1 MTFVNTKTLTVLALA
16 GLGAMHGA
24 MPVRSGEADIGGKVL
39 AERMGAS
46 FEVGTK
52 KAVAY
57 YQGDRGACNVTV
69 LVSET
74 FSEQLPYRFA
84 TVRFNTKVAAGTMAQ
99 LDTSDGASLALT
111 CAAGAKT
118 LLVAPIDRVA
128 YQAQPRATN

>member
-1 MTFVNTKTLTVLALA
+1 MTFVNTKTLAVLALA

-24 MPVRSGEADIGGKVL
+24 MPVRSGDADIGGKVL

-57 YQGDRGACNVTV
+57 YQGESGACNVTV

-74 FSEQLPYRFA
+74 YSEQLPYRFA
-84 TVRFNTKVAAGTMAQ
+84 TVRFKANVAAGTFAHP
-99 LDTSDGASLALT
+99 DYTRST
-111 CAAGAKT
+111 RPNWCV
-118 LLVAPIDRVA
+118 LVKSSSS
-128 YQAQPRATN
+128 

>member
-1 MTFVNTKTLTVLALA
+1 MTFVNTKTLAVLALA
-16 GLGAMHGA
+16 GLGAMNGA
-24 MPVRSGEADIGGKVL
+24 MPVRSGDTDIGEKVL

-46 FEVGTK
+46 FAVGTK

-57 YQGDRGACNVTV
+57 YQGESGACNVTV

-74 FSEQLPYRFA
+74 YSEQLPYRFA
-84 TVRFNTKVAAGTMAQ
+84 TVRFSANVAAGTMAQ